1 MSSSRFITTILAA
14 ALLAASACSDSP
26 KSSGPAGI
34 LAPTPSAPVTL
45 YGVISRTGRDPAHGL
60 VLVQADGS
68 EIRLVSSAETPS
80 LSDLDGAGVEVRG
93 NFDSDNAFE
102 VEGFYVRQMHG
113 AAVLDGVI
121 LEETSQDAGSDP
133 IILYRLQ
140 PSDGSAAQ
148 LITPSAEMLLHL
160 GARMW
165 VRLDDAGNAA
175 EFGMIGQ

>member
-1 MSSSRFITTILAA
+1 MSSPRFITAILAA
-14 ALLAASACSDSP
+14 GVLAASACSDSP
-26 KSSGPAGI
+26 NSSGPAGI
-34 LAPTPSAPVTL
+34 LAPAPSAPVTL
-45 YGVISRTGRDPAHGL
+45 YGVISKTGRDPAHGL
-60 VLVQADGS
+60 ILVQADGS
-68 EIRLVSSAETPS
+68 EIRLVSNVETGS
-80 LSDLDGAGVEVRG
+80 LSDLEGAGVEVRG
-93 NFDSDNAFE
+93 SFDSDNAFE
-102 VEGFYVRQMHG
+102 VDGFYVRQMHG

-121 LEETSQDAGSDP
+121 LEETAQDAASEP

-148 LITPSAEMLLHL
+148 LISPSAEMLQHL